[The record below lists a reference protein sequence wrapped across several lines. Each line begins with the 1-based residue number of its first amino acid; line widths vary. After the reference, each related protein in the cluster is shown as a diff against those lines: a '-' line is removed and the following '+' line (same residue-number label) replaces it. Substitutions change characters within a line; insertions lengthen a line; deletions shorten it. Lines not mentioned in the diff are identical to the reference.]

1 METDLEQMIR
11 NADILF
17 EAAIK
22 RLENKEDNDNIENE
36 ENRRINQ
43 VVSMISDTVVNKLDN
58 EKTLKNN
65 NTELEEIEKK
75 EIIDR
80 LSKEKDILINTC
92 INIYGI
98 ENVDFDW
105 NIGIVKDKDN
115 NFIYDELSYLEIKIL
130 FPYIKIRN
138 SSNQEHDITDILV
151 SISFLINH
159 ELKWIFDRFQGT
171 RLSCTSF
178 EYYSQYFHSHLP
190 INNYNT
196 ACFNNFCL
204 GTSFLRTDFSEF
216 NLKGFSNNE
225 SDIIKWEAIVFGI
238 KSYLEWESLEGTP
251 YIKLTNVTNRVI
263 NNQESTFY
271 RYENNIKLIIM
282 MIKQILVPKDFKFRI
297 LNQEYINFIK
307 ISNREEMEGFM
318 IKIIKLILLN
328 NEPAFEINGRRISR
342 SKGSIIVNN
351 IDIPIFKSILDST
364 EDHKKMLLDLFIV
377 KRNAS
382 DEDIYEYNNAVINN
396 KIIPS
401 TINFK
406 GVNRDIIINDFEI
419 NIENEEKKKMFLSKF
434 FYNIFEHEI
443 TYKLER
449 SFINNKVQQFTN
461 NKYNGQYNQ
470 KIRNAREKRYN
481 ARNRS
486 RDIINNAS
494 GIIR

>member
-43 VVSMISDTVVNKLDN
+43 VASTISDTVVNKLDN

-105 NIGIVKDKDN
+105 HIGIVKDKDN
-115 NFIYDELSYLEIKIL
+115 NFIDDEISYLEIKIL

-151 SISFLINH
+151 SISYLINY
-159 ELKWIFDRFQGT
+159 ELKWIFDKFQGT

-190 INNYNT
+190 RNNYNT
-196 ACFNNFCL
+196 ACFSSFCL

-225 SDIIKWEAIVFGI
+225 SDIIKWEAIVF
-238 KSYLEWESLEGTP
+238 
-251 YIKLTNVTNRVI
+251 
-263 NNQESTFY
+263 
-271 RYENNIKLIIM
+271 
-282 MIKQILVPKDFKFRI
+282 
-297 LNQEYINFIK
+297 
-307 ISNREEMEGFM
+307 
-318 IKIIKLILLN
+318 
-328 NEPAFEINGRRISR
+328 
-342 SKGSIIVNN
+342 
-351 IDIPIFKSILDST
+351 
-364 EDHKKMLLDLFIV
+364 
-377 KRNAS
+377 
-382 DEDIYEYNNAVINN
+382 
-396 KIIPS
+396 
-401 TINFK
+401 
-406 GVNRDIIINDFEI
+406 
-419 NIENEEKKKMFLSKF
+419 
-434 FYNIFEHEI
+434 
-443 TYKLER
+443 
-449 SFINNKVQQFTN
+449 
-461 NKYNGQYNQ
+461 
-470 KIRNAREKRYN
+470 
-481 ARNRS
+481 
-486 RDIINNAS
+486 
-494 GIIR
+494 

>member
-1 METDLEQMIR
+1 MPR
-11 NADILF
+11 NDY
-17 EAAIK
+17 
-22 RLENKEDNDNIENE
+22 NI
-36 ENRRINQ
+36 
-43 VVSMISDTVVNKLDN
+43 
-58 EKTLKNN
+58 
-65 NTELEEIEKK
+65 
-75 EIIDR
+75 
-80 LSKEKDILINTC
+80 
-92 INIYGI
+92 
-98 ENVDFDW
+98 
-105 NIGIVKDKDN
+105 
-115 NFIYDELSYLEIKIL
+115 
-130 FPYIKIRN
+130 
-138 SSNQEHDITDILV
+138 
-151 SISFLINH
+151 
-159 ELKWIFDRFQGT
+159 
-171 RLSCTSF
+171 
-178 EYYSQYFHSHLP
+178 
-190 INNYNT
+190 

-216 NLKGFSNNE
+216 NLKGFLNNE

-251 YIKLTNVTNRVI
+251 YIKLTNVTNRVT
-263 NNQESTFY
+263 NNQEGVFY
-271 RYENNIKLIIM
+271 SYENSIKLIIM

-351 IDIPIFKSILDST
+351 IGIPIFKTILDLN
-364 EDHKKMLLDLFIV
+364 EDRKKILLDVFIV

-382 DEDIYEYNNAVINN
+382 DEDIYENNNIVLNN

-406 GVNRDIIINDFEI
+406 GVNRNIIINDFEI
-419 NIENEEKKKMFLSKF
+419 NIENEKKKKIFLSKF

>member
-1 METDLEQMIR
+1 METNLEQMIR
-11 NADILF
+11 DADILF

-22 RLENKEDNDNIENE
+22 RLENKKDDNNF
-36 ENRRINQ
+36 
-43 VVSMISDTVVNKLDN
+43 DTVVNELDN
-58 EKTLKNN
+58 KLEDKVIEKTLKNN

-105 NIGIVKDKDN
+105 HIGIVKDKDN
-115 NFIYDELSYLEIKIL
+115 NFIDDELSYLEIKIL

-151 SISFLINH
+151 SISFKINN
-159 ELKWIFDRFQGT
+159 ELKWIFNEFQGT

-263 NNQESTFY
+263 NNQESFFY
-271 RYENNIKLIIM
+271 TYENSIKLIIM

-351 IDIPIFKSILDST
+351 INIPIFKSILDLN
-364 EDHKKMLLDLFIV
+364 EDRKKILLDLFIV

-382 DEDIYEYNNAVINN
+382 DEDIYEYNNDVINN

>member
-1 METDLEQMIR
+1 METNLEQMIR
-11 NADILF
+11 DADILF

-22 RLENKEDNDNIENE
+22 RLENKEDDNNF
-36 ENRRINQ
+36 
-43 VVSMISDTVVNKLDN
+43 DTVVNELDN
-58 EKTLKNN
+58 ELEDKVIEKTLKNN
-65 NTELEEIEKK
+65 NTELEESKKK

-105 NIGIVKDKDN
+105 HIGIVKDKDN

-178 EYYSQYFHSHLP
+178 EYYSQYHLP

-196 ACFNNFCL
+196 ACFNDFCL

-238 KSYLEWESLEGTP
+238 KSYLEWESSEGTP

-263 NNQESTFY
+263 HNQ
-271 RYENNIKLIIM
+271 
-282 MIKQILVPKDFKFRI
+282 
-297 LNQEYINFIK
+297 
-307 ISNREEMEGFM
+307 
-318 IKIIKLILLN
+318 
-328 NEPAFEINGRRISR
+328 
-342 SKGSIIVNN
+342 
-351 IDIPIFKSILDST
+351 DI
-364 EDHKKMLLDLFIV
+364 
-377 KRNAS
+377 
-382 DEDIYEYNNAVINN
+382 
-396 KIIPS
+396 
-401 TINFK
+401 
-406 GVNRDIIINDFEI
+406 
-419 NIENEEKKKMFLSKF
+419 
-434 FYNIFEHEI
+434 
-443 TYKLER
+443 
-449 SFINNKVQQFTN
+449 
-461 NKYNGQYNQ
+461 
-470 KIRNAREKRYN
+470 
-481 ARNRS
+481 
-486 RDIINNAS
+486 
-494 GIIR
+494 